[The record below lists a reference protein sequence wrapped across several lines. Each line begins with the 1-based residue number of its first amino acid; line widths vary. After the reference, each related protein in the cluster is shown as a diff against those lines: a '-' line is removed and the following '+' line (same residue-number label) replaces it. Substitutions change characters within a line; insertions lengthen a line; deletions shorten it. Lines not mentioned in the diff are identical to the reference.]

1 MLTIYIEQHTGI
13 KTMQDVIVTRLNL
26 VEFARNDHLKKTL
39 DYRDH
44 LRREAI
50 AINNKSCIP

>member
-1 MLTIYIEQHTGI
+1 VLTIYIEQHPGI
-13 KTMQDVIVTRLNL
+13 RTLEDVIVTRLNL
-26 VEFARNDHLKKTL
+26 VELARNDYLKKTL
-39 DYRDH
+39 DYRGC

>member
-13 KTMQDVIVTRLNL
+13 RTLQDVIVTRLNL
-26 VEFARNDHLKKTL
+26 VELARNDYLKKTL
-39 DYRDH
+39 DYRGH
-44 LRREAI
+44 LRTEAI